1 MWDLNWEEG
10 EKMNIYLNK
19 SKIIILCLF
28 PIIAIFFNFYAL
40 YNEIC
45 ACINGTS
52 PFYLVNPYQVIEYF
66 FLIVICILFSF
77 YYVYVGFL
85 FERISKNKFYRTFMF
100 LNIIWGFLQILLEV
114 IGIIISSSIS
124 INLISPIIG
133 IIISIC
139 IITLQTINIYL
150 VLNYNNVLK
159 KESKNN

>member
-1 MWDLNWEEG
+1 MS
-10 EKMNIYLNK
+10 IYLNK

-28 PIIAIFFNFYAL
+28 PVIAIIFNLYAL
-40 YNEIC
+40 YSEISS
-45 ACINGTS
+45 CINGTN

-66 FLIVICILFSF
+66 FIIVICILFSF

-85 FERISKNKFYRTFMF
+85 FERIYKNNLYRTFTF
-100 LNIIWGFLQILLEV
+100 LNIIWAFLQIILEV
-114 IGIIISSSIS
+114 VGIIISSSLN

-139 IITLQTINIYL
+139 IITLQSINIYL

-159 KESKNN
+159 EESKKK